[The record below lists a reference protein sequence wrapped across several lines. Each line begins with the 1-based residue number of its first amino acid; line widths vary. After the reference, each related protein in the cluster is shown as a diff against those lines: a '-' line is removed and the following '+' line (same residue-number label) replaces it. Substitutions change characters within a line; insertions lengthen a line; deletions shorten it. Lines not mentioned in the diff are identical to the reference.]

1 MSDFLFSKS
10 STDKTRL
17 SQAIRNIY
25 QEDAP
30 EIKEFHGSW
39 GSLAVSR
46 NFYGGFG
53 VYEDEQHI
61 SVVIGGP
68 LLCFQSNRFLTE
80 KDSSAGTR
88 AIFERWKLGK
98 IQWDED
104 LSGPF
109 VFLVIDKKDRQVTC
123 VTDLLSFI
131 PVYAYQE
138 GEELLLGTH
147 TDSLAR
153 AAGQESVI
161 DTVSEVDFVLFGAV
175 TFPYT
180 RYKSLRQ
187 LFPASVYFSSQ
198 LEKAGQKEEDSSGN
212 PKKGSGKNILDSEPY
227 WQPVET
233 VTYASR
239 AKAGRELREA
249 LQNYVL
255 AVTEGM
261 DHCAQF
267 ISGGEDSRVV
277 AALLPRHLKR
287 DAFIFLDH
295 RNREGRIARKA
306 AEIYGLEF
314 NLMARSRTMYLE
326 ILPVAAPLVGSG
338 SSYTNVHTYGF
349 HKSAGLQEY
358 PAVFGGLMS
367 DAFLKGSH
375 MVKKPRHPHSLLPE
389 QKDVHHTKRTPV
401 QSGLFTKEVLQE
413 LNRRRREHLELV
425 KQFRSESA
433 EEWFELWPI
442 SMNSNISNLHGNRR
456 LFRTYEPFTA
466 KEVVKI
472 SAAVPQAWKL
482 NRRLFHSMAQPLLRD
497 SKWLLHG
504 DGRFPYFPHYINRP
518 ALLGVRLF
526 RKIRKK
532 VNPGPAHQ
540 SSWAD
545 YKTLHQSEEWLTAIR
560 KREEG
565 FNTLEQVNPE
575 KGILEVY
582 EGLLELQKMRLLQV
596 CFEREQALFDAD
608 S

>member
-1 MSDFLFSKS
+1 MSDFLFSRS
-10 STDKTRL
+10 SVDKTRL
-17 SQAIRNIY
+17 SEAIRNIY

-46 NFYGGFG
+46 NLYGGFET
-53 VYEDEQHI
+53 YEDDQHI

-68 LLCFQSNRFLTE
+68 LLCFQSNSFLTE
-80 KDSSAGTR
+80 KDPTAGTR
-88 AIFERWKLGK
+88 AILERWKLGK
-98 IQWDED
+98 MQWDED
-104 LSGPF
+104 LSGAF
-109 VFLVIDKKDRQVTC
+109 VFLVVNKENRQVTC

-147 TDSLAR
+147 TDSLAMVS
-153 AAGQESVI
+153 GQESVLDI
-161 DTVSEVDFVLFGAV
+161 VSEVDFILFGAV

-180 RYKSLRQ
+180 PYKRLRQ
-187 LFPASVYFSSQ
+187 LFPASVHFSSQ
-198 LEKAGQKEEDSSGN
+198 MGISGKIEKDSSGN
-212 PKKGSGKNILDSEPY
+212 SKTGLGKNILDSEPY

-233 VTYASR
+233 KTYDSR

-249 LQNYVL
+249 LQNYLL

-267 ISGGEDSRVV
+267 LSGGEDSRVV
-277 AALLPRHLKR
+277 AALLPRRLKR

-306 AEIYGLEF
+306 ADIYGLNF
-314 NLMARSRTMYLE
+314 KLMARSKTMYLE
-326 ILPVAAPLVGSG
+326 ILPAAASLVGSG

-358 PAVFGGLMS
+358 PAVFGGLMA
-367 DAFLKGSH
+367 DALLKGSH
-375 MVKKPRHPHSLLPE
+375 MTKMPRHPHSLLPE
-389 QKDVHHTKRTPV
+389 QKDVHYTKRTPV
-401 QSGLFTKEVLQE
+401 HSEFFTKEVLQE

-425 KQFRSESA
+425 RQIRSESA
-433 EEWFELWPI
+433 EEWFELWPM
-442 SMNSNISNLHGNRR
+442 SMNSNSSNLHGNRR

-504 DGRFPYFPHYINRP
+504 DGRFPYLPHYINRP
-518 ALLGVRLF
+518 ALLGVRLV
-526 RKIRKK
+526 RKISKK
-532 VNPGPAHQ
+532 INPGPAHQ

-545 YKTLHQSEEWLTAIR
+545 YKSLHQSEEWFKAIR
-560 KREEG
+560 KREKG
-565 FNTLEQVNPE
+565 FDSLEQVNPE

-582 EGLLELQKMRLLQV
+582 EGLKELQKMRLLQV
-596 CFEREQALFDAD
+596 CFRRELDF
-608 S
+608 